1 MNIKETKRYSLNEIR
16 NKLGRNEFPFSGI
29 TLNGSS
35 EFHFLRPGYYA
46 GVAMHAGGL
55 VRSEILEIMAV
66 SKKDRFR
73 EEDPFTERFIH
84 DLPIQIIGRDSRFEY
99 DLNRAPHRAIYESD
113 KKIWGI
119 EVWKKKLT
127 QKERNISL
135 SRHKEFHALMDI
147 VSEYILKQNRHAV
160 IFDMHSFCYQRHENL
175 KWFEDHKPDINVGT
189 EAVNRHLFGS
199 IIDKLIEQLY
209 LTRINGYPIRIA
221 ENDIFKGGYMAKR
234 LSKKHYNRLLV
245 MALEYKKIFMD
256 ELTGEL
262 FRDELEKLILDFSTA
277 VKKLIASSLFTESDP
292 ISHQL
297 LGD

>member
-1 MNIKETKRYSLNEIR
+1 MNIKETKQYSLDEIR
-16 NKLGRNEFPFSGI
+16 NKLGRNELPFSGI
-29 TLNGSS
+29 TLYGSS
-35 EFHFLRPGYYA
+35 EFHFYRPAFYA

-55 VRSEILEIMAV
+55 VRSEILETMAV

-73 EEDPFTERFIH
+73 EEDPFTERFIQ

-127 QKERNISL
+127 QKERNTSL
-135 SRHKEFHALMDI
+135 TRHKEFHDLMDV
-147 VSEYILKQNRHAV
+147 VSEYLLKQNRHSV
-160 IFDMHSFCYQRHENL
+160 IFDVHSFCYQRHENL
-175 KWFEDHKPDINVGT
+175 TWFEDKKPDINIGT

-199 IIDKLIEQLY
+199 VIDKLIEQLSI
-209 LTRINGYPIRIA
+209 TRINGYPIRIA

-234 LSKKHYNRLLV
+234 LSKNHYNRLLV
-245 MALEYKKIFMD
+245 IALEYKKIFMD

-262 FRDELEKLILDFSTA
+262 FKDELEKLIFDFSIA
-277 VKKLIASSLFTESDP
+277 VKKLITSSLFKESDLA
-292 ISHQL
+292 SH
-297 LGD
+297 